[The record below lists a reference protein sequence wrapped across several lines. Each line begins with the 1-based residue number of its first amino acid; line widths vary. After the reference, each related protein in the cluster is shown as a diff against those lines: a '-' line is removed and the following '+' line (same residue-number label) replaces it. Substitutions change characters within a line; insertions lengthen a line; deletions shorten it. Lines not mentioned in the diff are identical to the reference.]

1 MTERIIANTSP
12 LIALG
17 KMQAFDAIAKLPFVF
32 VCPAEVETEISTG
45 AQQGYDVEIPSFIQV
60 VSLKNPLSPLA
71 VATLDAGEAA
81 VIQLA
86 LENNIA
92 RVCIDE
98 LKGRRAALAVSLKVT
113 GSLGLIGRAKTLGI
127 ISKVKPFIEQARNA
141 GIYYD
146 DTLIEVFLKSL
157 GE

>member
-1 MTERIIANTSP
+1 MTEQIIVNTGP

-17 KMQAFDAIAKLPFVF
+17 KMQAFASIARLPFVF
-32 VCPAEVETEISTG
+32 LCPAEVEAEISAG
-45 AQQGYDVEIPSFIQV
+45 VRQGYDVEIPSFIQI
-60 VSLKNPLSPLA
+60 VSLKNPLSLLSVA
-71 VATLDAGEAA
+71 VLDAGEAA

-98 LKGRRAALAVSLKVT
+98 LKGRRAALAVGLTVI

-146 DTLIEVFLKSL
+146 HNLIEVFLKSL